1 MNNNGY
7 RRIAAVLLAVLL
19 AGSAAKAQTT
29 TIGGSVYGGGNVANV
44 GGSTEVNV
52 TGGQVENDVF
62 GGGYGQVTN
71 VGVNVEVNIGAKS
84 VTTVGES
91 TTTQYSGNA
100 DIKGSVYG
108 GSALGSVNT
117 STSDK
122 TTVNLYSGT
131 IHGDAYG
138 GGLGQIGCQA
148 TETEPE
154 IIAVKAMVKG
164 NVEVNQ
170 YGVKYEIST
179 MKENE
184 DDEDEIVNSGRIFGC
199 NNQNGSPLGSVD
211 VNVYSTKPY
220 SGDRAKGKYEI
231 AAVYGGGN
239 LAAYEPYGPQANG
252 TAEDFKA
259 TTHFAHV
266 TINGCDNVSIQQVY
280 GGGNAASTPSTQV
293 DVLGSYE
300 IEEVF
305 GGGNGMDRI
314 LKSGTWMDNPGAN
327 VGFYE
332 YDDNVEGR
340 TDTKEN
346 RASYYGYGTGAA
358 NVNIKGGQIHRVF
371 GGSNTKGNVRI
382 TAVTMLEDDNSC
394 TFFKI
399 DEAYGG
405 GKSAPMDAE
414 AKLLMACIPGLSAAY
429 GGAEAAD
436 VQGGVT
442 LSITNGTFDRV
453 FGGNNI
459 SGTIGG
465 PIVVNIEETGCKPI
479 IIGELYGGGNLAGY
493 SVYGY
498 KEITDDEGKK
508 VWKPRVSDTDD
519 GAGPATPYNAP
530 QVNIKSF
537 TSIGDIY
544 GGGYGESAVMVGD
557 PHVNINVVVG
567 DKASVDEAELG
578 DNAQT
583 QGGYPVPSH
592 NKSEI
597 GAINNIY
604 GGGNAAA
611 VIGNTYVNIGTQS
624 TVDYETTAEGED
636 LPRTGL
642 PVKGADIRGNVY
654 GGGNKAEVSG
664 STNVTIG
671 K

>member
-1 MNNNGY
+1 MTMMRKMTY
-7 RRIAAVLLAVLL
+7 RTIVLAAMLALGGHAAVGVVV
-19 AGSAAKAQTT
+19 
-29 TIGGSVYGGGNVANV
+29 GGSVYGGGNVASV
-44 GGSTEVNV
+44 GVNTEVNITAGTV
-52 TGGQVENDVF
+52 TKDVY
-62 GGGYGQVTN
+62 GGGYGAATKVSGNVT
-71 VGVNVEVNIGAKS
+71 VNIGAK
-84 VTTVGES
+84 TTGD
-91 TTTQYSGNA
+91 TPTYSGSA
-100 DIKGSVYG
+100 DIGGSVYG

-122 TTVNLYSGT
+122 TTVNLYRGT

-138 GGLGQIGCQA
+138 GGLGQIGRQA

-170 YGVKYEIST
+170 YGVKYEIGT
-179 MKENE
+179 VKENE
-184 DDEDEIVNSGRIFGC
+184 DDVDEIVNSGRIFGC

-508 VWKPRVSDTDD
+508 VWKPRVSETDE
-519 GAGPATPYNAP
+519 GIGPTTPYNAP

-557 PHVNINVVVG
+557 PHVNVNVG
-567 DKASVDEAELG
+567 LGEQTNHNAAEIAENTRLSE
-578 DNAQT
+578 T
-583 QGGYPVPSH
+583 YPIPSH
-592 NKSEI
+592 TKGEI

-604 GGGNAAA
+604 GGGNAAR
-611 VIGNTYVNIGTQS
+611 VIGSTYVNIGTTTEVQLS
-624 TVDYETTAEGED
+624 TKEDNDATPETDESKLT
-636 LPRTGL
+636 
-642 PVKGADIRGNVY
+642 VVGADIRGNVY

>member
-1 MNNNGY
+1 MTMMRKMTY
-7 RRIAAVLLAVLL
+7 RTIVLAAMLALGGHAAVGVVV
-19 AGSAAKAQTT
+19 
-29 TIGGSVYGGGNVANV
+29 GGSVYGGGNVASV
-44 GGSTEVNV
+44 GVNTEVNITAGTV
-52 TGGQVENDVF
+52 TKDVY
-62 GGGYGQVTN
+62 GGGYGAATKVSGNVT
-71 VGVNVEVNIGAKS
+71 VNIGAK
-84 VTTVGES
+84 TTGD
-91 TTTQYSGNA
+91 TPTYSGSA
-100 DIKGSVYG
+100 DIGGSVYG
-108 GSALGSVNT
+108 GSALGQVNT
-117 STSDK
+117 STANT

-138 GGLGQIGCQA
+138 GGLGQIGRQA

-170 YGVKYEIST
+170 YGVKYEIGT
-179 MKENE
+179 VKENE
-184 DDEDEIVNSGRIFGC
+184 DDVDEIVNSGRIFGC

-498 KEITDDEGKK
+498 KEVTDDEGKK
-508 VWKPRVSDTDD
+508 VWKPRVSETDE
-519 GAGPATPYNAP
+519 GIGPTTPYNAP

-557 PHVNINVVVG
+557 PHVNVNVG
-567 DKASVDEAELG
+567 LGEQTNHNAAEIAENTRLSE
-578 DNAQT
+578 T
-583 QGGYPVPSH
+583 YPIPSH
-592 NKSEI
+592 TKGEI

-604 GGGNAAA
+604 GGGNAAR
-611 VIGNTYVNIGTQS
+611 VIGSTYVNIGTTTEVQLS
-624 TVDYETTAEGED
+624 TKEDNDATHETDESKLT
-636 LPRTGL
+636 
-642 PVKGADIRGNVY
+642 VVGADIRGNVY

-664 STNVTIG
+664 STNVIIG

>member
-1 MNNNGY
+1 MLAAMLALGGH
-7 RRIAAVLLAVLL
+7 AAVGVVV
-19 AGSAAKAQTT
+19 
-29 TIGGSVYGGGNVANV
+29 GGSVYGGGNVASV
-44 GGSTEVNV
+44 GVNTEVNITAGTV
-52 TGGQVENDVF
+52 TKDVY
-62 GGGYGQVTN
+62 GGGYGAATKVSGNVT
-71 VGVNVEVNIGAKS
+71 VNIGAK
-84 VTTVGES
+84 TTGD
-91 TTTQYSGNA
+91 TPTYSGSA
-100 DIKGSVYG
+100 DIGGSVYG

-122 TTVNLYSGT
+122 TTVNLYRGT

-138 GGLGQIGCQA
+138 GGLGQIGRQA

-170 YGVKYEIST
+170 YGVKYEIGT
-179 MKENE
+179 VKENE
-184 DDEDEIVNSGRIFGC
+184 DDVDEIVNSGRIFGC

-508 VWKPRVSDTDD
+508 VWKPRVSETDE
-519 GAGPATPYNAP
+519 GIGPTTPYNAP

-557 PHVNINVVVG
+557 PHVNVNVG
-567 DKASVDEAELG
+567 LGEQTNHNAAEIAENTRLSE
-578 DNAQT
+578 T
-583 QGGYPVPSH
+583 YPIPSH
-592 NKSEI
+592 TKGEI

-604 GGGNAAA
+604 GGGNAAR
-611 VIGNTYVNIGTQS
+611 VIGSTYVNIGTTTEVQLS
-624 TVDYETTAEGED
+624 TKEDNDATPETDESKLT
-636 LPRTGL
+636 
-642 PVKGADIRGNVY
+642 VVGADIRGNVY